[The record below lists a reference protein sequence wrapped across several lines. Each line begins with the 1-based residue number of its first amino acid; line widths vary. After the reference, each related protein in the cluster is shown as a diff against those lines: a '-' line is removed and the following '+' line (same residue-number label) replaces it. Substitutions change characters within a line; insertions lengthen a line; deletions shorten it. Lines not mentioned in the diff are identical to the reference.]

1 MPTPPEPGR
10 GPRVYLA
17 GPEVFLPDAVVLGD
31 RKRAICQ
38 EHGFE
43 ASFPLDRLPEAEGR
57 SPADIARQIFA
68 ICTDMMD
75 GCDLLVANVTPF
87 RGVSADVGTAIEVG
101 YMLGRGKP
109 VFAYSTVEAPYDRR
123 VRDAAVAG
131 PGELVEDVELADN
144 LMVEGAARWA
154 PGRPDGA
161 GVVRVEAAP
170 GERWTDLRAFT
181 RTVALARD
189 QWDRQGA
196 GGKDRHIG

>member
-1 MPTPPEPGR
+1 
-10 GPRVYLA
+10 VYLA
-17 GPEVFLPDAVVLGD
+17 GPEVFLPDAVALGD

-38 EHGFE
+38 AHGFE
-43 ASFPLDRLPEAEGR
+43 ASFPLDRLPEVEDR

-109 VFAYSTVEAPYDRR
+109 VFAYSTVEAHYDRR

-131 PGELVEDVELADN
+131 AGELVEDFDLADN

-154 PGRPDGA
+154 PGLPAGAGA
-161 GVVRVEAAP
+161 GVVRVGAAP

-189 QWDRQGA
+189 HWDRDRARGEA
-196 GGKDRHIG
+196 RHIG